1 MNMLAFLA
9 AGVAMMMASC
19 GTPQLSNIVGDDWK
33 NNLKKYYNNATEI
46 YLDDLFNAWAAIK

>member
-1 MNMLAFLA
+1 MNKLAFLA

-33 NNLKKYYNNATEI
+33 TNLKNLYNNETEK
-46 YLDDLFNAWAAIK
+46 YLDDLFNAWGNY

>member
-1 MNMLAFLA
+1 MLAFLA